1 VERRVPDRALT
12 FNDEQQ
18 AAIDA
23 DGVVFVSAGAGTGKT
38 RVLVERFARAVLE
51 RDVGPD
57 EVLAITYTERAAAE
71 LAARIRARLAA
82 AGRQDL
88 ERGLDGAWIS
98 TIHAFCRRLLRRH
111 ALVAGID
118 PGFEVLSGAEADLL
132 RQEAY
137 DDALERLVVES
148 REVVD
153 VVAAYGERRLRRLID
168 ATHEKLRTAGRP
180 LAFPAPAAADVTA
193 EAETARREAVA
204 VLALDGDG
212 LRLGQTRQ
220 RAAMLVDLLGE
231 KPPPDVLADLGL
243 YRSAGKLAA
252 CAAYDDALSELERVA
267 REAVYGVLLPDLDAL
282 LRAFAESYAARKR
295 AGSWLDFDDLQLET
309 RRLLETRDDVRE
321 AVQTRFREV
330 LVDEFQ
336 DTNEL
341 QCALV
346 DLVAGPGASLFF
358 VGDEFQSI
366 YRFRDADVSVFR
378 RRRAAARDADAA
390 SAIALTTNY
399 RSRPEVLAVVNHL
412 FAAQFGGEYLPLESG
427 GAFPELRAAEP
438 AVEFLVTDAAV
449 AREAGAQPREV
460 EARAVSERIAALV
473 ESGRAAAGDV
483 VLLFAS
489 TGDADL
495 YERALARVG
504 LTTASTT
511 GRRYYEAQ
519 AVRDV
524 LAYLRLLRNRY
535 DDVALLE
542 VLASPLVGVTNDTL
556 VEVRGGAQRRPLFT
570 ALERE
575 LPASLPEG
583 EARLLA
589 AFRQRY
595 ERLVAVSARLS
606 LPLLVGRVV
615 TEHDYDLALLARE
628 DGARRFA
635 NVRKLIELARDFE
648 ALRGP
653 DLEAFVSN
661 VEVRA
666 LAATP
671 ESDAPVSEED
681 EHAVRLMTVHAAKG
695 LEFPVVVVADAGRGA
710 RGFDED
716 LVALPDGRI
725 GLKVPGAGGRLVAT
739 SAWEEARAAEAA
751 ADTAERRR
759 VSYVALTRA
768 IDRLIVSGVVNEHTR
783 ESSPLGWMLDA
794 LDVSLGDGDR
804 EVEVPGGR
812 IAVRF
817 ASLAEL
823 EPAEP
828 APPPPPEA
836 AAEGGQLALFEALD
850 EVAPLPPP
858 SDPGV
863 PPPLPAL
870 PAEPTLAPGR
880 LSFSALH
887 LLERCGLRFHAER
900 VLGLPARDARPPE
913 RAEPGLSGAELGTI
927 VHDLLETGGRG
938 DRADEAATRLP
949 HASEADRER
958 VHELLARWDGS
969 ELAQLVAT
977 LVPVSE
983 LPFMLEIEGAV
994 VVGRLDLV
1002 AVDGGTAHVVD
1013 FKTNRLEGRAP
1024 VELRDADYGLQEAVY
1039 ALALLRQGHDRVE
1052 VHFAFLDAP
1061 AVVSAVYGAADAA
1074 ALAERVAGTVRAAL
1088 HGPYV
1093 PHPGDACFGCPALD
1107 LYCAG
1112 PALDAIH
1119 AAPDA

>member
-1 VERRVPDRALT
+1 VPDRALT

-23 DGVVFVSAGAGTGKT
+23 GGLVFVSAGAGTGKT

-51 RDVGPD
+51 RDVPPD
-57 EVLAITYTERAAAE
+57 GVLAITYTERAAAE
-71 LAARIRARLAA
+71 LSGRIRARLVA
-82 AGRQDL
+82 AGRPDL
-88 ERGLDGAWIS
+88 ERALDGAYIS
-98 TIHAFCRRLLRRH
+98 TIHAFCRRILRRH
-111 ALVAGID
+111 ALVAGLD

-137 DDALERLVVES
+137 DDALERLAAASPAVI
-148 REVVD
+148 D
-153 VVAAYGERRLRRLID
+153 VVAAYGVERLRRLID

-180 LAFPAPAAADVTA
+180 LAFPPPAPVDLAAAAAVARDEAADV
-193 EAETARREAVA
+193 
-204 VLALDGDG
+204 LALAGDG
-212 LRLGQTRQ
+212 LRVGQTRQ
-220 RAAMLVDLLGE
+220 RAAILVDLLGE
-231 KPPPDVLADLGL
+231 APPADVLADLGS
-243 YRSAGKLAA
+243 YRSAGRLAS
-252 CAAYDDALSELERVA
+252 CAAYDEAIAELERVA
-267 REAVYGVLLPDLDAL
+267 REAVYAELLPDLDAL
-282 LRAFAESYAARKR
+282 LGAFAQGYAARKR

-321 AVQTRFREV
+321 ELQQRFREV

-412 FAAQFGGEYLPLESG
+412 FAAQFGGEYRPLASG
-427 GAFPELRAAEP
+427 GAFPELQAAEP
-438 AVEFLVTDAAV
+438 AVEFLVTDAAA
-449 AREAGAQPREV
+449 AREAGVEPREV
-460 EARAVSERIAALV
+460 EARAVAERIAGLV
-473 ESGRAAAGDV
+473 ESGCAMPGDI

-495 YERALARVG
+495 YERALGRAG
-504 LTTASTT
+504 LTTAATT

-524 LAYLRLLRNRY
+524 LSYLRLLRNRY

-542 VLASPLVGVTNDTL
+542 VLASPLVGVANDTL
-556 VEVRGGAQRRPLFT
+556 VEIRAGAQRRPLFT
-570 ALERE
+570 ALERD
-575 LPASLPEG
+575 LPAEIPDP

-606 LPLLVGRVV
+606 LPLLVERVV
-615 TEHDYDLALLARE
+615 TEHDYDLALLRRD
-628 DGARRFA
+628 DGPRRIA
-635 NVRKLIELARDFE
+635 NVRKLVELARDVE

-671 ESDAPVSEED
+671 EPDAPVSEED

-695 LEFPVVVVADAGRGA
+695 LEFPIVVVADAGRGA
-710 RGFDED
+710 RGVDED

-725 GLKVPGAGGRLVAT
+725 GLKVPGAAGRLVAT
-739 SAWEEARAAEAA
+739 SAFEEASAAEAA
-751 ADTAERRR
+751 ADSAERRR

-768 IDRLIVSGVVNEHTR
+768 IDRLIVSGVVNERTR

-823 EPAEP
+823 EPA
-828 APPPPPEA
+828 AAAPPPEA
-836 AAEGGQLALFEALD
+836 AAEGAQLVLFEAAD

-863 PPPLPAL
+863 PPPPAPL
-870 PAEPTLAPGR
+870 PAEPPLAPGR

-900 VLGLPARDARPPE
+900 VLGLPARDERPE
-913 RAEPGLSGAELGTI
+913 RAEPGLSGAELGTV

-938 DRADEAATRLP
+938 ERADAAATRLP
-949 HASEADRER
+949 HATEGDRER
-958 VHELLARWDGS
+958 VHELLARWDAS
-969 ELAQLVAT
+969 ELAGRLAT
-977 LVPVSE
+977 LAPVSE
-983 LPFMLEIEGAV
+983 LPFMLELEGAV

-1002 AVDGGTAHVVD
+1002 AADGAAAHVVD

-1024 VELRDADYGLQEAVY
+1024 VDLRDADYGLQEAVY
-1039 ALALLRQGHDRVE
+1039 ALALLRQGYERVE

-1061 AVVSAVYGAADAA
+1061 AVVSSLYGAADAA
-1074 ALAERVAGTVRAAL
+1074 ALAARVAGTVRAAL
-1088 HGPYV
+1088 DGPYV
-1093 PHPGDACFGCPALD
+1093 PRPGDACMGCPALD

>member
-1 VERRVPDRALT
+1 VPDRALT

-23 DGVVFVSAGAGTGKT
+23 DGLVFVSAGAGTGKT

-51 RDVGPD
+51 RDVPPD
-57 EVLAITYTERAAAE
+57 GVLAITYTERAAAE
-71 LAARIRARLAA
+71 LAGRIRARLVA
-82 AGRQDL
+82 AGRPDL
-88 ERGLDGAWIS
+88 ERGLDGAYIS
-98 TIHAFCRRLLRRH
+98 TIHAFCKRLLRRH
-111 ALVAGID
+111 ALVAGLD
-118 PGFEVLSGAEADLL
+118 PAFEVLSGPEADLL

-137 DDALERLVVES
+137 DVALERLAAETPDVI
-148 REVVD
+148 EVV
-153 VVAAYGERRLRRLID
+153 VAYGVERLRRLID
-168 ATHEKLRTAGRP
+168 ATHERLRTAGRP
-180 LAFPAPAAADVTA
+180 LAFPPPEPVDLAAAT
-193 EAETARREAVA
+193 EAAQREAAA
-204 VLALDGDG
+204 VSALPGDG

-231 KPPPDVLADLGL
+231 TPPADVLADLGS
-243 YRSAGKLAA
+243 YRSAGRLAS
-252 CAAYDDALSELERVA
+252 CAAYDDALAELERVA
-267 REAVYGVLLPDLDAL
+267 REAVYAALLPDLDAL
-282 LRAFAESYAARKR
+282 LAAFAQSYAARKR

-309 RRLLETRDDVRE
+309 RRLLETRDDVRA
-321 AVQTRFREV
+321 AVQERFREV

-346 DLVAGPGASLFF
+346 DLAAGPGASLFF

-378 RRRAAARDADAA
+378 RRRAAARDADPA

-412 FAAQFGGEYLPLESG
+412 FAAQFGGEYLPLASG
-427 GAFPELRAAEP
+427 GAFPELQAAEP
-438 AVEFLVTDAAV
+438 AVEFLVTDAAAV
-449 AREAGAQPREV
+449 REAGVEPREV
-460 EARAVSERIAALV
+460 EARAVAERIAALV
-473 ESGRAAAGDV
+473 ESGCAVPGDV

-495 YERALARVG
+495 YERALGRVG

-524 LAYLRLLRNRY
+524 VAYLRLLRNRY

-542 VLASPLVGVTNDTL
+542 VLASPLVGATNDTL
-556 VEVRGGAQRRPLFT
+556 VEIRAGAQRRPLFT
-570 ALERE
+570 TLERDLPAE
-575 LPASLPEG
+575 LPER

-595 ERLVAVSARLS
+595 ERLVAASARLS
-606 LPLLVGRVV
+606 LPLLVERVV
-615 TEHDYDLALLARE
+615 SEHDYDLALLHRD
-628 DGARRFA
+628 DGARRMA
-635 NVRKLIELARDFE
+635 NVRKLVELARDFE

-671 ESDAPVSEED
+671 EPDAPVSEED

-695 LEFPVVVVADAGRGA
+695 LEFPIVVVADAGRGA
-710 RGFDED
+710 RGVDED

-739 SAWEEARAAEAA
+739 SAFEEASAAEAA
-751 ADTAERRR
+751 ADSAERRR

-768 IDRLIVSGVVNEHTR
+768 IDRLIVSGVVNERTR
-783 ESSPLGWMLDA
+783 ESSPLGWMLEA
-794 LDVSLGDGDR
+794 LDISLGDGDR
-804 EVEVPGGR
+804 EVAVPGGR

-823 EPAEP
+823 EPAP
-828 APPPPPEA
+828 AGLPPEGA
-836 AAEGGQLALFEALD
+836 VEGTQLTLFEALD

-858 SDPGV
+858 SDPAV
-863 PPPLPAL
+863 PPPLAPL
-870 PAEPTLAPGR
+870 PAEPPLAPGR

-900 VLGLPARDARPPE
+900 VLGLPGRDERSRE

-927 VHDLLETGGRG
+927 VHDLLDSGGRG
-938 DRADEAATRLP
+938 EHADAAATRLP
-949 HASEADRER
+949 HATDDDRER
-958 VHELLARWDGS
+958 VHELLARWDAS
-969 ELAQLVAT
+969 EIAGRLAT
-977 LVPVSE
+977 LAPVSE
-983 LPFMLEIEGAV
+983 LPFMLQLEGAV

-1002 AVDGGTAHVVD
+1002 AVDGATAHVVD

-1024 VELRDADYGLQEAVY
+1024 VELRDADYALQEAVY
-1039 ALALLRQGHDRVE
+1039 ALALLLQGHERVD

-1061 AVVSAVYGAADAA
+1061 AVVSSSYGATDAA
-1074 ALAERVAGTVRAAL
+1074 ALSARVAGTVRAAL
-1088 HGPYV
+1088 DGPYL
-1093 PHPGDACFGCPALD
+1093 PRPGDVCVGCPALD